1 MHYINYYM
9 NKNGIQ
15 KAVKT
20 NDVEKMLN
28 DGWRLGRT
36 PIETRKIIHMH
47 NSQKQARN
55 ARSYEECISLMYK
68 GWFLGHSNKNGDN
81 MIPIYNAQNDIY
93 KFIRYE
99 ELGEYTKNGWII
111 KI

>member
-1 MHYINYYM
+1 
-9 NKNGIQ
+9 
-15 KAVKT
+15 
-20 NDVEKMLN
+20 
-28 DGWRLGRT
+28 
-36 PIETRKIIHMH
+36 
-47 NSQKQARN
+47 
-55 ARSYEECISLMYK
+55 MYK

-81 MIPIYNAQNDIY
+81 MIPIYNAQNDRY